1 MVEHGYDRIA
11 FDHYVFVKKF
21 FGGEF
26 IILLLYV
33 NNMLIVGHDTG
44 KIDKLKKELNK
55 SFEMKDLGFTSQ
67 ILGIKI
73 SRDMTN
79 RKLQL
84 SQENY
89 IEKVLDKFNMGKT
102 KPTSSLLGSYLK
114 LSSKQNPSSE
124 KEKEEMRKVPYAS
137 AVGSLMY
144 AMVCTMPDIAHAVGV
159 VSRFISNPGKEHW
172 AIVKWILRYLRGI
185 SKTCLYFGTDKLV
198 LVECTNADMI
208 GNVDSKKFTFGY
220 LITFSGGVVS

>member
-1 MVEHGYDRIA
+1 
-11 FDHYVFVKKF
+11 
-21 FGGEF
+21 
-26 IILLLYV
+26 
-33 NNMLIVGHDTG
+33 
-44 KIDKLKKELNK
+44 
-55 SFEMKDLGFTSQ
+55 MKDLGFTSQ

-73 SRDMTN
+73 SRDRTN

-102 KPTSSLLGSYLK
+102 KPMSSPLGSYLK

-144 AMVCTMPDIAHAVGV
+144 AMVCTRPDIAHVVGV
-159 VSRFISNPGKEHW
+159 AV
-172 AIVKWILRYLRGI
+172 VKWILRYLRGT

-220 LITFSGGVVS
+220 LITFSGSSVMTIKVVEMCCFVDHRG